1 RRHRRW
7 REPAGQWPGVVH
19 SAERGWRRHP
29 RGARQGDRQRR
40 LRLDGAQASSPQP
53 GGNLP
58 AAHHHRCAFR
68 RGGPMSNLWAVA
80 QRELRSYFLSP
91 LAYVV
96 IALFLALAGY
106 LFALILANGRQA
118 SIQGLVQNVSV
129 LYLFIVPAI
138 SMRLLAE
145 EQRTGTIELLLT
157 NPVQEWEI
165 VTGKFLASVLLVVV
179 MLALTLLYP
188 LFLFVF
194 GSPDSGPMITGY
206 LGILLQA
213 AAFLSVGLWA
223 SSLTSNQIVAAL
235 IAFALLLILWLSD
248 NLGQFLGGTVGSIVS
263 YTSVI
268 NHFQSFPQG
277 VIQTTD
283 VIYYVT
289 LIVAGIV
296 LSTLSLQSRR
306 LR

>member
-1 RRHRRW
+1 VRN
-7 REPAGQWPGVVH
+7 V
-19 SAERGWRRHP
+19 
-29 RGARQGDRQRR
+29 
-40 LRLDGAQASSPQP
+40 
-53 GGNLP
+53 
-58 AAHHHRCAFR
+58 
-68 RGGPMSNLWAVA
+68 WAVA
-80 QRELRSYFLSP
+80 TRELRSYFLSP

-106 LFALILANGRQA
+106 LFALILANGREA
-118 SIQGLVQNVSV
+118 SLRGLVQNVSV

-145 EQRTGTIELLLT
+145 EQRTGTVELLLT

-165 VTGKFLASVLLVVV
+165 VSGKFLASILLLLV
-179 MLALTLLYP
+179 MLALTLLFP

-194 GSPDSGPMITGY
+194 GKPDVGPIVSGY
-206 LGILLQA
+206 LGIFLQA

-223 SSLTSNQIVAAL
+223 SSLTQNQIVAA
-235 IAFALLLILWLSD
+235 IVSFAFLLILWLSD
-248 NLGQFLGGTVGSIVS
+248 NLGQFLGGTIGQIVS

-277 VIQTTD
+277 VIESKD
-283 VIYYVT
+283 VVYYLT
-289 LIVAGIV
+289 LVIAGIV

-306 LR
+306 FR

>member
-1 RRHRRW
+1 MKN
-7 REPAGQWPGVVH
+7 V
-19 SAERGWRRHP
+19 
-29 RGARQGDRQRR
+29 
-40 LRLDGAQASSPQP
+40 
-53 GGNLP
+53 
-58 AAHHHRCAFR
+58 
-68 RGGPMSNLWAVA
+68 WAVA
-80 QRELRSYFLSP
+80 VRELRGYFLSP

-96 IALFLALAGY
+96 IALFLALSGY

-118 SIQGLVQNVSV
+118 SLQGLVQNVSV

-165 VTGKFLASVLLVVV
+165 VTGKFVASVLLVVV
-179 MLALTLLYP
+179 MLGLTLLFP

-194 GSPDSGPMITGY
+194 GNPDIGPMITGY

-223 SSLTSNQIVAAL
+223 SSLTQNQIVAAI

-277 VIQTTD
+277 VIQSND

-306 LR
+306 YR

>member
-1 RRHRRW
+1 MKN
-7 REPAGQWPGVVH
+7 V
-19 SAERGWRRHP
+19 
-29 RGARQGDRQRR
+29 
-40 LRLDGAQASSPQP
+40 
-53 GGNLP
+53 
-58 AAHHHRCAFR
+58 
-68 RGGPMSNLWAVA
+68 WAVA

-106 LFALILANGRQA
+106 LFALILANGREA
-118 SIQGLVQNVSV
+118 SLRGLVQNVSV

-145 EQRTGTIELLLT
+145 EQRTGTVELLLT

-165 VTGKFLASVLLVVV
+165 VTGKFLASILLVLV
-179 MLALTLLYP
+179 MLGLTLLFP

-194 GSPDSGPMITGY
+194 GNPDRGPIITGY
-206 LGILLQA
+206 LGVFLQA
-213 AAFLSVGLWA
+213 AAFLAVGLWA
-223 SSLTSNQIVAAL
+223 SSITQNQIVAAL
-235 IAFALLLILWLSD
+235 VSFALLLVLWLSE
-248 NLGQFLGGTVGSIVS
+248 NLGQFLGGPIGQIVS

-277 VIQTTD
+277 VIESKD
-283 VIYYVT
+283 VIYYLT

-306 LR
+306 YR